1 MKINHN
7 KQQIWNWKLQISYK
21 NSKSG
26 KNKSGKTFSLILL
39 HSLFLSRPT
48 LSLVTICM
56 RLNLGNITVN
66 LATIQTQ
73 ERGEK
78 FPPASSQ
85 QPAES
90 NNKKKKNNICPC
102 CTFCI
107 LYSVCCFVYF
117 LVAVSNLSLSAF
129 DLVIKA
135 K

>member
-26 KNKSGKTFSLILL
+26 KRKTFSLILL

-66 LATIQTQ
+66 LATTQTQ

-85 QPAES
+85 LRATTRRRTT
-90 NNKKKKNNICPC
+90 
-102 CTFCI
+102 TFVHAV
-107 LYSVCCFVYF
+107 LSVYSVCCFVYF
-117 LVAVSNLSLSAF
+117 LVAVSNLSLSTF